1 MSKRDDRGDG
11 PGDRPGTSDGTQ
23 PGTRPGITMRRVA
36 RLRATVRRIAAVQA
50 DQLRLVAELAGDCA
64 AAARAELAGVE
75 RGWGVPS
82 VEELTH
88 TSVVHEL
95 QVTLGIGKPAAERL
109 VELATRLV
117 RVLPAT
123 LGALEAGRIDLPRAE
138 ALSQETKVLDDPLA
152 RQVETLVLRQVA
164 GVDGPWQGLSP

>member
-1 MSKRDDRGDG
+1 MGKRDDR
-11 PGDRPGTSDGTQ
+11 DR
-23 PGTRPGITMRRVA
+23 GTRPVAARRRVA

-50 DQLRLVAELAGDCA
+50 DQLRLVAELAAECA

-117 RVLPAT
+117 GVLPGT
-123 LGALEAGRIDLPRAE
+123 LGALEAGRIDLPRAQVLAE
-138 ALSQETKVLDDPLA
+138 ETKLLDDPLA